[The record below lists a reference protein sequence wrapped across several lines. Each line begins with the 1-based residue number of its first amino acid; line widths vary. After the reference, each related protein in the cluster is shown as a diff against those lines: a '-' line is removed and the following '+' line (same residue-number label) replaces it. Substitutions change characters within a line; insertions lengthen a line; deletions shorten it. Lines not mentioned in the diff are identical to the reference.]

1 MFHHLSS
8 FCIYVSFLCFLYYI
22 YYPSAMLS
30 RRPSNAAPALNET
43 IMIHHG
49 DPSFP
54 LRFLDEK
61 TSMQHRT
68 GPDSG
73 TSMRNRVLQTLNAIS
88 GSMLQLSLSLSP
100 LCLQLVSLS
109 LWTFRLLL
117 FLSLGSSFAFNS
129 KKPTHRGADSFD
141 PTGGPLP
148 ESMCLHG
155 PLPSAGRSRRA
166 STIAPP
172 TREQF

>member
-1 MFHHLSS
+1 
-8 FCIYVSFLCFLYYI
+8 
-22 YYPSAMLS
+22 
-30 RRPSNAAPALNET
+30 
-43 IMIHHG
+43 MIHHG

-100 LCLQLVSLS
+100 SLSSTSESEFVDIQAVIILESGFIVCLQ
-109 LWTFRLLL
+109 
-117 FLSLGSSFAFNS
+117 
-129 KKPTHRGADSFD
+129 
-141 PTGGPLP
+141 
-148 ESMCLHG
+148 
-155 PLPSAGRSRRA
+155 
-166 STIAPP
+166 
-172 TREQF
+172 Q